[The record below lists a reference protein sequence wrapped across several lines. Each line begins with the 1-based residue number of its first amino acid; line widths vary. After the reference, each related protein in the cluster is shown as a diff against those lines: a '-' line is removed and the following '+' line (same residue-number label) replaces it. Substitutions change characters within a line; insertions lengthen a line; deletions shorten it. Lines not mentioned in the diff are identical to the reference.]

1 MFSFAIEHQWKP
13 SCKTGTARFVYDG
26 VCADHV
32 VFGALMGLDGP
43 PAWKMKKLPKD
54 DFEDLF
60 GAVVGSVRYVA
71 DALRMAS
78 SLVNAKGMSQ
88 IR

>member
-1 MFSFAIEHQWKP
+1 KP
-13 SCKTGTARFVYDG
+13 SCKIGTARFVYDG

-32 VFGALMGLDGP
+32 VFGALMGLDSP

-60 GAVVGSVRYVA
+60 GAVVGSVRY
-71 DALRMAS
+71 DDLYIT
-78 SLVNAKGMSQ
+78 SQ
-88 IR
+88 INIRWTAETGGVQNQWFIWKFTV

>member
-1 MFSFAIEHQWKP
+1 
-13 SCKTGTARFVYDG
+13 
-26 VCADHV
+26 
-32 VFGALMGLDGP
+32 
-43 PAWKMKKLPKD
+43 MKKLPKD